1 MINSETKRKLRE
13 LNLSE
18 LITAL
23 ELQQNETATV
33 ALSFDERIQ
42 RLTDYIYQEKY
53 NNRIQR
59 LIKSARLRFP
69 QADVQH
75 FLPEGRDLNLPLLNE
90 LFTCQYIGMH
100 QSIILQGPTGSG
112 KTYLGCVLGKQA
124 CLQQIKTRYIRFP
137 DLLMEY
143 GDAVLI
149 QGQQKKVI
157 RKYASVPLL
166 IIDEWLMSEISD
178 SELHFLFELMERRS
192 DSTSTIFCTQYR
204 KADWIKRLGE
214 GLQAEAI
221 TDRYAHSAFW
231 LETGQSNMREKCS
244 VK

>member
-18 LITAL
+18 MITAL
-23 ELQQNETATV
+23 ELQQNEPATA
-33 ALSFDERIQ
+33 ALPFDERIQ

-59 LIKSARLRFP
+59 LIKSAKLRFP

-75 FLPEGRDLNLPLLNE
+75 FLPEGRDLNMSLLNE
-90 LFTCQYIGMH
+90 LFTCQYIGLH

-112 KTYLGCVLGKQA
+112 KTYLSCVLGKQA
-124 CLQQIKTRYIRFP
+124 CLQQIKTKYIRFP

-143 GDAVLI
+143 GDAILI

-157 RKYASVPLL
+157 KKYASIPLL
-166 IIDEWLMSEISD
+166 IIDEWLMSEVSD
-178 SELHFLFELMERRS
+178 SELHFLL
-192 DSTSTIFCTQYR
+192 D
-204 KADWIKRLGE
+204 
-214 GLQAEAI
+214 
-221 TDRYAHSAFW
+221 
-231 LETGQSNMREKCS
+231 
-244 VK
+244 